1 MTRKPS
7 PVPPAP
13 PRGKAAE
20 PTPSPKGSWR
30 VRWRW
35 PLTIGGLLLTGAS
48 LTYLLVPPTLVT
60 GDAVT
65 LDPGELAAAQQQQ
78 VQPMPSLLGLNRD
91 VAQTVLGD
99 SGLGGVKTEFS
110 EREAAGPVGLILAQD
125 PSVAT
130 RDVKQIALTVSI
142 PALMPPV
149 TGRGLKEGRDSL
161 EQLGAVVEVER
172 RIDPAVPR
180 GQIVETIPPAGQVM
194 PTVVRIVVSDP
205 GDALSLATV
214 NSVDSRS
221 CSDISNV
228 TVAGKSVG
236 DGIECDTGEKVAF
249 AEYATTGNAAALETT
264 VGTNDRGG
272 TGGARVRILGDGR
285 ELAAVDVG
293 LGNSQPIRVDLRG
306 VLRLR
311 VEATTGN
318 VDDAP
323 SVVLGDARLLGSQDG
338 LDVIASGR

>member
-1 MTRKPS
+1 
-7 PVPPAP
+7 
-13 PRGKAAE
+13 
-20 PTPSPKGSWR
+20 
-30 VRWRW
+30 
-35 PLTIGGLLLTGAS
+35 
-48 LTYLLVPPTLVT
+48 
-60 GDAVT
+60 
-65 LDPGELAAAQQQQ
+65 
-78 VQPMPSLLGLNRD
+78 MPSLLGLNRD